1 MENWLGIFLLI
12 MFAAL
17 VNLIVAFGVLR
28 GLAGLVGVPPEV
40 NTPRRG
46 LISLLT
52 IVPVAGIAGAP
63 FFLIPFI
70 GPIFGVFISMF
81 VAPIMFAGKYELS
94 QGEAAKVILPTVLV
108 IYIVSAVILYHG
120 IPLI

>member
-17 VNLIVAFGVLR
+17 VNLVVAFGVLR
-28 GLAGLVGVPPEV
+28 GLASLVGVPPEI

-46 LISLLT
+46 LLSLLT

-70 GPIFGVFISMF
+70 GPIFGVFVSMF

-108 IYIVSAVILYHG
+108 IYIVSGMILYYG